1 MSSYGCANSH
11 RYTIRALICVTQ
23 KSQGQ
28 HTKVLS
34 LAVLEVGD
42 MGQTLCLSWALFVVH
57 LFHLLQLSL
66 RSPLQQ
72 TAKPHVLLSSG
83 VADDVNEARST
94 NCPLGLNGSRLYQ
107 DST

>member
-11 RYTIRALICVTQ
+11 RCTVRALICITQ

-57 LFHLLQLSL
+57 LFHLLQLLL

-72 TAKPHVLLSSG
+72 TAKPHMRLSSG
-83 VADDVNEARST
+83 VGDDVDEVIHKLSIRS
-94 NCPLGLNGSRLYQ
+94 
-107 DST
+107 